1 MKDSRIASG
10 GLVLLG
16 CGKMGSAMLTGWLEK
31 GLPPASVYVI
41 EPYASDWLR
50 ASGVNLNTTLPEA
63 PAIVLL
69 AVNIFASVLLTLINH
84 CFLFERYLSISLGA
98 SFSSLNTFLLLL

>member
-69 AVNIFASVLLTLINH
+69 AVKPQMMTEALPTLEAMGIGSTLFVSVAAGITMS
-84 CFLFERYLSISLGA
+84 FL
-98 SFSSLNTFLLLL
+98 